1 MKIDLTGQKFHHL
14 QVVQKSEEQSKADAV
29 LWDCICDCGSKTTA
43 TTAQLRSGHKKSC
56 GCIKRVPKAED
67 LTGQRFGRLTVMKRV
82 GTADRKAIWRCR
94 CDCGKKTD
102 VRSSDLKSGN
112 TKSCGCLGNHFAKR
126 NLLEGGFYGKNKF

>member
-1 MKIDLTGQKFHHL
+1 MKIDLAGQKFHRL
-14 QVVQKSEEQSKADAV
+14 QVMQKSDEQRKTDAV

-56 GCIKRVPKAED
+56 GCLKRAPKAED
-67 LTGQRFGRLTVMKRV
+67 LTGKRFGRLTVLKRV
-82 GTADRKAIWRCR
+82 GTIERRPIWRCR
-94 CDCGKKTD
+94 CDCGRKTD

>member
-1 MKIDLTGQKFHHL
+1 MKIDLTGQKFYRL
-14 QVVQKSEEQSKADAV
+14 QVVQKSEQQSKADAV
-29 LWDCICDCGSKTTA
+29 LWDCVCDCGSKTTA

-56 GCIKRVPKAED
+56 GCIKRASKADD

-82 GTADRKAIWRCR
+82 GTADRKAIWRCH
-94 CDCGKKTD
+94 CDCGKKTN

>member
-1 MKIDLTGQKFHHL
+1 MKIDLTSQKFHRL
-14 QVVQKSEEQSKADAV
+14 QVVQKSEEKSKADAV

-56 GCIKRVPKAED
+56 GCLKRDPKADD
-67 LTGQRFGRLTVMKRV
+67 LTGKRFGRLTVLKRV
-82 GTADRKAIWRCR
+82 GTIARRPIWRCR
-94 CDCGKKTD
+94 CDCGRKTD

-112 TKSCGCLGNHFAKR
+112 TKSCGCLGKHFAKR